1 MRNITTEVDLREIK
15 SLLSVLNKKLD
26 MLIEDRETLSVMM
39 LAERSLKDFLEREP
53 DVYSVKDIKVKY
65 R

>member
-1 MRNITTEVDLREIK
+1 LRNMTTEVDLREIK

-53 DVYSVKDIKVKY
+53 DVYSDKDIKVKY

>member
-1 MRNITTEVDLREIK
+1 MTIKVDLREIK
-15 SLLSVLNKKLD
+15 SLLSVLNKKID
-26 MLIEDRETLSVMM
+26 MLIEDRETLSVMV

-53 DVYSVKDIKVKY
+53 DVYSVEDIKVRY

>member
-1 MRNITTEVDLREIK
+1 MATEVDLREIK

>member
-1 MRNITTEVDLREIK
+1 MRNMTTEVDLREIK

>member
-1 MRNITTEVDLREIK
+1 MTIEVDLKEIK
-15 SLLSVLNKKLD
+15 NLLSALNKKVD
-26 MLIEDRETLSVMM
+26 VLIEDREILSVMI
-39 LAERSLKDFLEREP
+39 LAERSLKDFLETEP

>member
-1 MRNITTEVDLREIK
+1 MTVEVDLREIK
-15 SLLSVLNKKLD
+15 SLLSILNKKLD
-26 MLIEDRETLSVMM
+26 LLIDDRETLSVMM
-39 LAERSLKDFLEREP
+39 LAERSLKEFLEREP

>member
-1 MRNITTEVDLREIK
+1 MTTEVDLREIK

>member
-1 MRNITTEVDLREIK
+1 MTIEVDLREIRN
-15 SLLSVLNKKLD
+15 LLSALNKKVNA
-26 MLIEDRETLSVMM
+26 LIEDRETLSVMV

-53 DVYSVKDIKVKY
+53 DVYSVKDVKVKY

>member
-1 MRNITTEVDLREIK
+1 MTIEVDLREIRN
-15 SLLSVLNKKLD
+15 LLSALNKKVNA
-26 MLIEDRETLSVMM
+26 LIEDRETLSVMA

-53 DVYSVKDIKVKY
+53 DVYSVKDVKVKY

>member
-1 MRNITTEVDLREIK
+1 MPIEVDLREIK
-15 SLLSVLNKKLD
+15 SLLSALNRKVD
-26 MLIEDRETLSVMM
+26 VLIEDKEILSVMV
-39 LAERSLKDFLEREP
+39 LAERSLKGFLEAEP

>member
-1 MRNITTEVDLREIK
+1 MTIEVDLREIK
-15 SLLSVLNKKLD
+15 SLLSALNKKID
-26 MLIEDRETLSVMM
+26 MLIEDRETLSVMV

-53 DVYSVKDIKVKY
+53 DVYSVKDIKVRY

>member
-1 MRNITTEVDLREIK
+1 MTTEVDLREIK

-39 LAERSLKDFLEREP
+39 LAERSLKGFLEREP

>member
-1 MRNITTEVDLREIK
+1 MRNMTIEVDLREIK
-15 SLLSVLNKKLD
+15 SLLSALNKKID
-26 MLIEDRETLSVMM
+26 MLIEDRETLSVMV

-53 DVYSVKDIKVKY
+53 DVYSVKDIKVRY

>member
-1 MRNITTEVDLREIK
+1 MTTEVDLREIK
-15 SLLSVLNKKLD
+15 SLLSVLNKKID

>member
-39 LAERSLKDFLEREP
+39 LAERSLKGFLEREP